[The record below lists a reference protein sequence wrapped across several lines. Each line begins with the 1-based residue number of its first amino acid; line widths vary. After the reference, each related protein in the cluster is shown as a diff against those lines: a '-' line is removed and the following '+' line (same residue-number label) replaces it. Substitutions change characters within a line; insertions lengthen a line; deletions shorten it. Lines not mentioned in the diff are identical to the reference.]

1 MAMVVEIDHR
11 HFLPKDAGSITKRID
26 RLNVS
31 KSQNGG
37 CRNSRNESVNGQ
49 RESCCRS
56 FITSHFIPG
65 VNCKILESC
74 NSFRTISC

>member
-37 CRNSRNESVNGQ
+37 CRNSRNESVMVS
-49 RESCCRS
+49 ESLAA
-56 FITSHFIPG
+56 G
-65 VNCKILESC
+65 VL
-74 NSFRTISC
+74 